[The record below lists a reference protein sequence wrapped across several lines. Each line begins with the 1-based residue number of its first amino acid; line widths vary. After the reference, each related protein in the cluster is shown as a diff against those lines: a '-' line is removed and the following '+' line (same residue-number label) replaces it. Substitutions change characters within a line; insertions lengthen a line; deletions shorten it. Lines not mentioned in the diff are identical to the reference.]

1 MPKKIIKKFQD
12 QYGKKKGKQI
22 YYATAAKQKRDPHTF
37 KKEDVEEGSETLTEM
52 PHMGTP
58 GGDLDVGI
66 ELMDKTEFIQFIE
79 DLFSGRPV
87 RSAHEE
93 RTVKLD
99 TYEDKLEMRQQIEGD
114 FIFLPMV
121 KKKYGIEPDDIMQ
134 MIDRIIIMQQQV
146 AIQEDVIVE
155 VDGLMSVIPA
165 GTLVEVVTNSSHPMR
180 FDRFSSAGMNDL
192 PTKVWPDKDD
202 ITKGR
207 VEELED
213 DMLDDYVDDIPKE
226 PNTDFVGGTPRT
238 KRNFDGAT
246 TPATKPLINRGPG

>member
-22 YYATAAKQKRDPHTF
+22 FHATAKAQGRDPHTF
-37 KKEDVEEGSETLTEM
+37 EKEDVETLTEM
-52 PHMGTP
+52 PHMDTP

-66 ELMDKTEFIQFIE
+66 ELMDKMEFIKFLE
-79 DLFSGRPV
+79 DFFSGRPV

-93 RTVKLD
+93 RTVQLD
-99 TYEDKLEMRQQIEGD
+99 TYEDKVEMYERIKED
-114 FIFLPMV
+114 FIFLPMAH
-121 KKKYGIEPDDIMQ
+121 KKYGIEPNEILG
-134 MIDRIIIMQQQV
+134 MIKKIAGIKEPV
-146 AIQEDVIVE
+146 AIQEDVMVE
-155 VDGLMSVIPA
+155 VDGVMTVIPS
-165 GTLVEVVTNSSHPMR
+165 GTLVEVVTNTSHPMR

-207 VEELED
+207 VEEMED
-213 DMLDDYVDDIPKE
+213 DMLDDYVDEIPKE

-238 KRNFDGAT
+238 KRNFDSAT
-246 TPATKPLINRGPG
+246 TTPVTKPQINRGPG